1 MNLHNIAPG
10 ILAGML
16 DALATTDD
24 DHADLLT
31 EAARRLKTL
40 PNYGGA
46 PAIPD
51 ELRRNGSPDDIIAL
65 LTAQNLQLRNALRLA
80 TNAHTP

>member
-10 ILAGML
+10 IIAGML
-16 DALATTDD
+16 EALAITDD
-24 DHADLLT
+24 ARAELLM

-46 PAIPD
+46 DSIAD
-51 ELRRNGSPDDIIAL
+51 DLRRNASPEELVAL
-65 LTAQNLQLRNALRLA
+65 LTAQNLQLKNALRLA
-80 TNAHTP
+80 NAHTP

>member
-24 DHADLLT
+24 ARAELLN

-46 PAIPD
+46 PTIPD
-51 ELRRNGSPDDIIAL
+51 ELRRNGSPDEIIAL
-65 LTAQNLQLRNALRLA
+65 LTAQNLQLRNALRLSD
-80 TNAHTP
+80 AHTP

>member
-16 DALATTDD
+16 EALATTDD
-24 DHADLLT
+24 ARAELLI

-46 PAIPD
+46 PTIPN
-51 ELRRNGSPDDIIAL
+51 ELRRNGSPDDLVAL
-65 LTAQNLQLRNALRLA
+65 LTAQNLQLRNALRL
-80 TNAHTP
+80 NADTP

>member
-1 MNLHNIAPG
+1 VNLHNIAPG

-16 DALATTDD
+16 EALAITDD
-24 DHADLLT
+24 ARAELLM

-46 PAIPD
+46 PTIPD

-65 LTAQNLQLRNALRLA
+65 LTEQNLQLRNALRLS
-80 TNAHTP
+80 TDAHTP